1 MNTTG
6 HPGDS
11 ISSRQ
16 TLLRRH
22 GPFPRVLEPPNKQY
36 GYADS
41 YDRTHMFRK
50 TSWHAKMCAT
60 FTNAAERL
68 RLRCKVVHKKSLL
81 HDCVLHRVCPLDIR
95 RPSSH
100 SVQGLQ
106 PNLAP
111 IAVQPVPVE
120 MTDVYNMK
128 NVFSCSDF
136 LSDLWQGGSDGNETL
151 GGLSY
156 PASDE
161 GGSTQLGQEG
171 STDILHL
178 LNQAEEADSNSRK
191 LANLTASSSN
201 KQESGT
207 GAILAHLGNRTTTS

>member
-1 MNTTG
+1 
-6 HPGDS
+6 
-11 ISSRQ
+11 
-16 TLLRRH
+16 
-22 GPFPRVLEPPNKQY
+22 
-36 GYADS
+36 
-41 YDRTHMFRK
+41 
-50 TSWHAKMCAT
+50 
-60 FTNAAERL
+60 
-68 RLRCKVVHKKSLL
+68 
-81 HDCVLHRVCPLDIR
+81 
-95 RPSSH
+95 
-100 SVQGLQ
+100 
-106 PNLAP
+106 
-111 IAVQPVPVE
+111 
-120 MTDVYNMK
+120 MK